1 MNALLFSIFYKLAKQ
16 GGKLEISRVC
26 QAVAGDAY
34 VNLKRDLSYMPF
46 LTVVI

>member
-1 MNALLFSIFYKLAKQ
+1 MNALLFSIFYNFAKS
-16 GGKLEISRVC
+16 GAKLEISRVC

-34 VNLKRDLSYMPF
+34 VNLKHDLSYVPF